1 MEKDLTNSPF
11 EVFGS
16 LLQKKYNCTKHN
28 ARDNNYS
35 KWMLNLSYNCYITN
49 WKQTN
54 KKYALIYN
62 YSVYVTGETWW
73 PSQQIRLPTTLSQ
86 ANKFHF
92 ARFSSYTIKTYW
104 TRTFPYSITNI
115 SILIQGYNWEVTG
128 TNRTY
133 LAWILFWSEF
143 FTTVLWSL
151 FPVNTC
157 KWERI
162 HHQHHHYH
170 QQQGQHQ

>member
-1 MEKDLTNSPF
+1 MRLGGPLNKFACQRHFPRQTNSILHA
-11 EVFGS
+11 S
-16 LLQKKYNCTKHN
+16 LH
-28 ARDNNYS
+28 
-35 KWMLNLSYNCYITN
+35 
-49 WKQTN
+49 
-54 KKYALIYN
+54 
-62 YSVYVTGETWW
+62 
-73 PSQQIRLPTTLSQ
+73 
-86 ANKFHF
+86 
-92 ARFSSYTIKTYW
+92 TIKTYW

-128 TNRTY
+128 TNRTN

-170 QQQGQHQ
+170 QQQRQHQQNHHHTIWITSLRNLLSRFGRGTKRNSYRKTCNKIAKKQKRPRLEKYKTKERCYHYVYVLNIE